1 MILLNFVKLSLR
13 SVNFRLRN
21 VTSTTINDYD
31 AAAATYDDYYSRY
44 LGKAGSTLTEKL
56 PLKAGDT
63 IIDLACGTGFF
74 SHEIAAAVGEKGQ
87 VFAVDLSPKMLARNR
102 ENAAAKHLSNIEF
115 IESDALEW
123 LKGQPSGA
131 ADGIVCGWGVCYM
144 NHTLLRNE
152 IERVLRPGGFFGII
166 ENRACSLQAVSDL
179 FRDALLEHPEA
190 LAKNMSISLPP
201 DEKYLVK
208 TFSKG
213 MLTRVDSWNG
223 EIVVPC
229 KTGEEVAEYMLR
241 SGASAGFIDALDQTH
256 FETMW
261 SEFVKKA
268 DQRIARRG
276 EVPVK
281 HEYCVLIGRKKTSS

>member
-1 MILLNFVKLSLR
+1 MILLNLVKLSLR
-13 SVNFRLRN
+13 SINFRLRN
-21 VTSTTINDYD
+21 VTSSTVGDYD

-56 PLKAGDT
+56 PLRAGDT
-63 IIDLACGTGFF
+63 IIDLASGTGFF
-74 SHEIAAAVGEKGQ
+74 SHEIAAAVGATGH

-102 ENAAAKHLSNIEF
+102 ENAAAKQLANIDF

-123 LKGQPSGA
+123 LKDQPSGT
-131 ADGIVCGWGVCYM
+131 ADGLVCGWGICYM
-144 NHTLLRNE
+144 NHAILRNE

-179 FRDALLEHPEA
+179 FRDALLVHPDA
-190 LAKNMSISLPP
+190 LAKNMSIALPS

-208 TFSKG
+208 TFCKG
-213 MLTRVDSWNG
+213 LLTRTQSWNG

-229 KTGEEVAEYMLR
+229 KSGEEVAEYMLR
-241 SGASAGFIDALDQTH
+241 SGASAGFIDALDQSH
-256 FETMW
+256 FDTMW
-261 SEFVKKA
+261 AEFVKKA
-268 DQRIARRG
+268 DQRIAKNG

-281 HEYCVLIGRKKTSS
+281 HEYCVLIGAKKAS